1 MRHRLVYGGREYE
14 KPQLI
19 TPKLVEALTE
29 LVPFAPEHLPHELKA
44 IQAIGKAHPGLP
56 QVACFDT
63 AFHLHSPKIAKLYPL
78 PRHYFDE
85 GLIRYGFHGLS
96 YAYILQELIRLEDAS
111 AERRIIVAHLSNGA
125 SMTAVRAACPV
136 DTTMGFTPSGGLM
149 MSSRSRNLDPAAV
162 FYFLERGLSLAEAK
176 TIVNEQAGL
185 LGVSGISSDMQ
196 DLLTKESHD
205 RTPARR
211 LHSFVTKLKSFWDR
225 LPRCS
230 VVSIRWSLRPAS
242 AKTLH
247 PFEVASAQVW
257 SFSAFIWTQD
267 RTRQMRPSFPR
278 NTARSKCV

>member
-1 MRHRLVYGGREYE
+1 M
-14 KPQLI
+14 
-19 TPKLVEALTE
+19 
-29 LVPFAPEHLPHELKA
+29 
-44 IQAIGKAHPGLP
+44 
-56 QVACFDT
+56 ACFDT

-111 AERRIIVAHLSNGA
+111 AEGRIIVAHLGNGA

-149 MSSRSRNLDPAAV
+149 MSSRSGDLDPAAV

-185 LGVSGISSDMQ
+185 LGVSGISSDMH

-205 RTPARR
+205 PHAGEAIALFCYQAKKFLGSLAAVLGGLDTLVFTAGIGENAP
-211 LHSFVTKLKSFWDR
+211 
-225 LPRCS
+225 
-230 VVSIRWSLRPAS
+230 SIRSRICAGLEFLGIHLDAGQNEANAPIVSAEHSAVKVRVIKTNEEIMITRYTDEVIHSLAS
-242 AKTLH
+242 DR
-247 PFEVASAQVW
+247 VA
-257 SFSAFIWTQD
+257 I
-267 RTRQMRPSFPR
+267 P
-278 NTARSKCV
+278 